1 MRNGCRVQVSES
13 LAAIRQ
19 RSTEQLAALP
29 ASLRALDT
37 AEPQYEVRISSSL
50 HDLAAQMDRHM
61 PKTRLPPEVDLNR
74 GITLPAPDDIALLR
88 QASGGDFDSFSA
100 LVERF
105 QRRVFATARRIVGNQ
120 HDAED
125 VTQQT
130 FLSVLDHLGDF
141 REESSVATWILRIAT
156 NHALKVL
163 RKRRGLPTVSIDTR
177 SENGDDSYAALP
189 HPEFIAQWRD
199 EPVRLAQQ
207 QEVRQLIESTLDE
220 LPDKYRVVFVL
231 RDVEGLSVK
240 ETAETLGLTESNVKV
255 RLLRAR
261 LDLRERLTRAL
272 GNEATRMFP
281 SHDHDG

>member
-1 MRNGCRVQVSES
+1 MVGVS
-13 LAAIRQ
+13 LAVVFNTLRLLQTSAETIISREVVPVGREG
-19 RSTEQLAALP
+19 RSSSGP
-29 ASLRALDT
+29 RANMET
-37 AEPQYEVRISSSL
+37 RIVTNEERIPEFAEPAGSS
-50 HDLAAQMDRHM
+50 A
-61 PKTRLPPEVDLNR
+61 
-74 GITLPAPDDIALLR
+74 DIVLLR
-88 QASGGDFDSFSA
+88 HARGGDFEAFST

-105 QRRVFATARRIVGNQ
+105 QRRVFAVARRIVGSQ

-130 FLSVLDHLGDF
+130 FLSVMDHLGEF

-163 RKRRGLPTVSIDTR
+163 RKRRGLPTVSLEVSASD
-177 SENGDDSYAALP
+177 EADSYATLP

-207 QEVRQLIESTLDE
+207 REVRQLIEAALEE
-220 LPDKYRVVFVL
+220 LPEKYRIVFVL

-240 ETAETLGLTESNVKV
+240 ETALALALTEANVKV

-261 LDLRERLTRAL
+261 LDLRERLTRVL
-272 GNEATRMFP
+272 GDEATRMYP

>member
-1 MRNGCRVQVSES
+1 MR
-13 LAAIRQ
+13 
-19 RSTEQLAALP
+19 TEERIPELQD
-29 ASLRALDT
+29 ST
-37 AEPQYEVRISSSL
+37 AEE
-50 HDLAAQMDRHM
+50 
-61 PKTRLPPEVDLNR
+61 EE
-74 GITLPAPDDIALLR
+74 IALLR
-88 QASGGDFDSFSA
+88 RARGGDFEAFSS

-105 QRRVFATARRIVGNQ
+105 QQRVFAVARRIVGNQ

-130 FLSVLDHLGDF
+130 FLSVMDHLGDF

-163 RKRRGLPTVSIDTR
+163 RKRRGLPTVSLDPPAGDAEDT
-177 SENGDDSYAALP
+177 YATLP

-199 EPVRLAQQ
+199 EPARLAQQ
-207 QEVRQLIESTLDE
+207 REVRQLIETTLDE
-220 LPDKYRVVFVL
+220 LPEKYRVVFVL

-240 ETAETLGLTESNVKV
+240 ETAEALGLSESNVKV

-272 GNEATRMFP
+272 GDEATRMFP

>member
-1 MRNGCRVQVSES
+1 MTNAERIPEFVE
-13 LAAIRQ
+13 
-19 RSTEQLAALP
+19 P
-29 ASLRALDT
+29 AGASA
-37 AEPQYEVRISSSL
+37 
-50 HDLAAQMDRHM
+50 
-61 PKTRLPPEVDLNR
+61 
-74 GITLPAPDDIALLR
+74 DIELLR
-88 QASGGDFDSFSA
+88 YARGGDFEAFST

-105 QRRVFATARRIVGNQ
+105 QRRVFAVARRIVGNQ

-130 FLSVLDHLGDF
+130 FLSVMDNLGDF

-163 RKRRGLPTVSIDTR
+163 RKRRGLPTVSLDSPTR
-177 SENGDDSYAALP
+177 DGEDSYGTLP

-199 EPVRLAQQ
+199 EPAKLAQQ
-207 QEVRQLIESTLDE
+207 REVRHLIEVALDE
-220 LPDKYRVVFVL
+220 LPEKYRVVFVL

-240 ETAETLGLTESNVKV
+240 ETAEALGLSESNVKV

-272 GNEATRMFP
+272 GDEATRMFP